1 MTRAAAIAD
10 VERYFDSG
18 GFRDHLARRV
28 AMPTESQNPERAAEL
43 RRYVDAELVPTLEA
57 LGFRCETVEEGGR
70 PFLLAER
77 HESDGL
83 PTVLGYGHGDVI
95 RGLDGMWR
103 DGLSPWRLTERDGRY
118 WGRGTAD
125 NKGQHGINLAAQGAV
140 LAARGAL
147 GFNAKWLFEMGEET
161 GSRGLR
167 EVCTAH
173 AEQLA
178 ADVLI
183 ASDGPRLSID
193 RPTIF
198 LGSRGSAS
206 FDVWID
212 AREGGHHS
220 GNWGGLL
227 SSPAIQLTHALSTL
241 VDPSGRILIPELR
254 PPPIPNSVRNAL
266 AGCEIVAGPGD
277 PVIDPGWGEPG
288 LTLAEKVFAWSA
300 VEILAMTS
308 GVPENPVNAIP
319 PRAWARVQVRF
330 VAGMDPDR
338 FLPALRRHF
347 DAHGFPMV
355 QVAPAGDAVMRA
367 TRLDPEHPWV
377 RWTAASIARTTGAPP
392 AIIPNIGGSL
402 PNDVFAELLGLP
414 TVWIPHSYPGCS
426 QHAPDEHL
434 PVALARDAL
443 RIMTGVYWDL
453 GEADVP
459 TRRTAA

>member
-167 EVCTAH
+167 AVCTAR